1 MCVFGPDCLGLC
13 MTSFPSK
20 EAVGTEEEGG
30 GAKEEILTLQE
41 DQLSSQESP
50 GAVVRSPV
58 RRAQVP
64 HKPSGELSSIP
75 MCSEQSVSKNR
86 RTLRIFC

>member
-1 MCVFGPDCLGLC
+1 